1 MNYGVMKMA
10 DNILEIQGL
19 FGGIGDFKL
28 EDVNLSI
35 ERGTVMGLIGKN
47 GSGKTTLIRTIANF
61 LPRYD
66 GNILFNGKPMAENE
80 VEVKNMLGLVLD
92 QFLYPFASNPIR
104 ISKLMAPFY
113 RNFNHEKFN
122 SLMKRFDLP
131 TKKKLYKYSTGMKNT
146 FNIIMAL
153 SHNPDLIIMDEPTT
167 GLDPEVRQDILDVLH
182 EFVEDENKSILFST
196 HITSDLEKIADN
208 ITLIDKGKTLFT
220 KSVIELTDEMALCRL
235 NKDTINNELK
245 QYIAGYR
252 ESAFGL
258 ECLITDKEKFK
269 HISGVQFA
277 RPTIE
282 DIITHKMG
290 RSNFNELH

>member
-1 MNYGVMKMA
+1 MNYGVMKLA

-19 FGGIGDFKL
+19 SGGIGDFRL
-28 EDVNLSI
+28 RDINLSI

-47 GSGKTTLIRTIANF
+47 GSGKSTLIQTISNF
-61 LPRYD
+61 LPRCE
-66 GNILFNGKPMAENE
+66 GNVLFNGMPMAGNE

-92 QFLYPFASNPIR
+92 QFLYPLASNPLKIA
-104 ISKLMAPFY
+104 KLMSPVY
-113 RNFNHEKFN
+113 RNFDHEKFRE
-122 SLMKRFDLP
+122 LMKRFDLP
-131 TKKKLYKYSTGMKNT
+131 DMKTLIKYSTGMRNT

-153 SHNPDLIIMDEPTT
+153 CHNPDLIIMDEPTA

-208 ITLIDKGKTLFT
+208 ITLIDNGKTLFT

-235 NKDTINNELK
+235 NKDALTDELK
-245 QYIAGYR
+245 PYIAGYR
-252 ESAFGL
+252 VSAFGL
-258 ECLITDKEKFK
+258 ECLVTDKEKFRY
-269 HISGVQFA
+269 ISGVQFA

-282 DIITHKMG
+282 DVITHKMG
-290 RSNFNELH
+290 RSNFDELY